1 VGDTIQDGI
10 KNAVARRTLK
20 DIVISDRQQITG
32 EFMKDASE
40 KLLKLGILLVDVR
53 MQRIA
58 LQEEV
63 ASSVYDSMKRT
74 FEGIA
79 QTQRGEGSREAQIVK
94 SEAERRRT
102 EIIATSLADAQRIR
116 GEGDAAAAS
125 IYATAYNRNPE
136 FYSFYRSL
144 QAYRSALGR
153 DGDVMVISPESDFFR
168 YLKSPA
174 PPTGADRLLHCNSRI
189 AAFGRRRV
197 ITGNHG
203 QIRHHHRDPVGR
215 RGQGQRSSTCSPS
228 VPRRWHVFRA
238 GTTRATRWSSA
249 ARRPCCRSFRRE
261 SSTRTCNASSATA
274 WCCRWKRCS
283 VKAQTLI
290 DTGVDVFA
298 RLRVSPNCPLILPS
312 HVSLDKAREAA
323 RGANAIGTTGR
334 GIGPAYEDKVARRA
348 VRVQDLFQR
357 EKFAAKLGE
366 ILDFHNFVLQHYFK
380 QPAVDF
386 QKTLDEQLSYAERVR
401 PLVCDSHA
409 DSGGLAREKGRR
421 HVRGRPGRHAR
432 RRSRHLTRSSLRR
445 TPPVVSPGPAPASD
459 RVRSTMCS
467 AS

>member
-1 VGDTIQDGI
+1 MAARILPTLILVLAAVLVVATSTFMVREQELALRVRLSAIVESDYHPGLHFKIPFMEDVVKFDRRVLTRKFDGEQFLTSESQGLTIDYYIKWRITDAETFYQATSGGDEGRAESLVGDTIQDGI

-32 EFMKDASE
+32 EFMEDASK

-116 GEGDAAAAS
+116 GEGDATAAT
-125 IYATAYNRNPE
+125 IYATAYSRNPE

-174 PPTGADRLLHCNSRI
+174 PT
-189 AAFGRRRV
+189 RR
-197 ITGNHG
+197 
-203 QIRHHHRDPVGR
+203 
-215 RGQGQRSSTCSPS
+215 
-228 VPRRWHVFRA
+228 
-238 GTTRATRWSSA
+238 
-249 ARRPCCRSFRRE
+249 
-261 SSTRTCNASSATA
+261 
-274 WCCRWKRCS
+274 
-283 VKAQTLI
+283 
-290 DTGVDVFA
+290 
-298 RLRVSPNCPLILPS
+298 
-312 HVSLDKAREAA
+312 
-323 RGANAIGTTGR
+323 
-334 GIGPAYEDKVARRA
+334 
-348 VRVQDLFQR
+348 
-357 EKFAAKLGE
+357 
-366 ILDFHNFVLQHYFK
+366 
-380 QPAVDF
+380 
-386 QKTLDEQLSYAERVR
+386 
-401 PLVCDSHA
+401 
-409 DSGGLAREKGRR
+409 
-421 HVRGRPGRHAR
+421 
-432 RRSRHLTRSSLRR
+432 
-445 TPPVVSPGPAPASD
+445 
-459 RVRSTMCS
+459 
-467 AS
+467 